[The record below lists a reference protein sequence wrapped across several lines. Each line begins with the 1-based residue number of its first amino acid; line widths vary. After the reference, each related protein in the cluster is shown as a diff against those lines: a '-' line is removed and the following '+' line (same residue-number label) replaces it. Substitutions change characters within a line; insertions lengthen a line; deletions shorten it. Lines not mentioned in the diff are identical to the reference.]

1 MASSA
6 RAKYPVVLRHLATV
20 DSTNTWAKLH
30 APSFDAAAVTVV
42 TADEQT
48 AGRGRSGRL
57 WKSTP
62 GADIKAT
69 FAFRLPAGALAT
81 AYQLSPFLAVV
92 AARAL
97 RAAGVSTQ
105 IKWPND
111 LILAGCKKFAGI
123 LCELESVGGD
133 YWAALGVGINVN
145 SLPEELGV
153 ERPVW
158 PLTTLR
164 AETGREWDVKAL
176 QDGLIHTFA
185 EARGGV
191 ARVLRRK

>member
-1 MASSA
+1 MSA
-6 RAKYPVVLRHLATV
+6 RTKYPVVLRHLATV
-20 DSTNTWAKLH
+20 DSTNTYAKLH
-30 APSFDAAAVTVV
+30 APSFEPAAVTVV
-42 TADEQT
+42 TADDQT
-48 AGRGRSGRL
+48 AGRGRGGRV
-57 WKSTP
+57 WKSAP

-69 FAFRLPAGALAT
+69 FAFRLPPAALAT

-97 RAAGVSTQ
+97 RAAGVDAQ
-105 IKWPND
+105 VKWPND

-123 LCELESVGGD
+123 LCELESVGED

-153 ERPVW
+153 DRPVW

-176 QDGLIHTFA
+176 QASLVDTFA
-185 EARGGV
+185 EVSQG
-191 ARVLRRK
+191 